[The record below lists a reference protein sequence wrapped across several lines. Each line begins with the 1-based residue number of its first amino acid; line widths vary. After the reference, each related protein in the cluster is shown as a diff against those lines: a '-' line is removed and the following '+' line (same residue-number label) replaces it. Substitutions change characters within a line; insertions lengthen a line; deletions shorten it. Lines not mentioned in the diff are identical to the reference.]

1 MRFGVSSSL
10 ELFVKNKEAMEKRR
24 KSDQTA
30 TLSKKQRKAVE
41 HAMSCVEKVAPAFSG
56 LYSQFKEDEGIF
68 ELNIKAVKSE
78 DILGELK
85 DGRGYGDKTI
95 YLNQKLFKEEFSRF
109 FAVMCHEASHV
120 FGGDGERQF
129 SDVLTHIL
137 EQAVKKNSVFSR
149 YSKQWER
156 AHRI

>member
-1 MRFGVSSSL
+1 MISSL
-10 ELFVKNKEAMEKRR
+10 QLFIKNKEAMERR
-24 KSDQTA
+24 IKNNQSA
-30 TLSKKQRKAVE
+30 SLSKKQRKAVNYALE
-41 HAMSCVEKVAPAFSG
+41 CVGKVAPAFSG

-68 ELNIKAVKSE
+68 ELNIKAVKSS

-95 YLNQKLFKEEFSRF
+95 YLNQKLFNAKFSKF
-109 FAVMCHEASHV
+109 FSILAHEMSHV

-137 EQAVKKNSVFSR
+137 EQAVQKNSVLSKYSR
-149 YSKQWER
+149 QWER
-156 AHRI
+156 GYRA

>member
-1 MRFGVSSSL
+1 
-10 ELFVKNKEAMEKRR
+10 MEKRR

-30 TLSKKQRKAVE
+30 SLTKKQRKAVDY
-41 HAMSCVEKVAPAFSG
+41 ALSCVEKVAPAFSG
-56 LYSQFKEDEGIF
+56 LYNQFKEDEGIF

-95 YLNQKLFKEEFSRF
+95 YLNQKLFKEKFPRF
-109 FAVMCHEASHV
+109 FAILSHEMSHV

-137 EQAVKKNSVFSR
+137 EQAVQKNSVFSR
-149 YSKQWER
+149 YSKTWEKTY
-156 AHRI
+156 RI

>member
-1 MRFGVSSSL
+1 
-10 ELFVKNKEAMEKRR
+10 MEKRR

-41 HAMSCVEKVAPAFSG
+41 HALSCVEKVAPAFSG
-56 LYSQFKEDEGIF
+56 LYNQFKEDEGIF
-68 ELNIKAVKSE
+68 ELNIKAVKSDE
-78 DILGELK
+78 ILGELK

-95 YLNQKLFKEEFSRF
+95 YLNHKLFKSEFPKF
-109 FAVMCHEASHV
+109 FSILSHEMAHV

-149 YSKQWER
+149 YSRQWER
-156 AHRI
+156 SYKA

>member
-1 MRFGVSSSL
+1 MKKPKKKFL
-10 ELFVKNKEAMEKRR
+10 PLFYKKRLR
-24 KSDQTA
+24 RP
-30 TLSKKQRKAVE
+30 LSKKQRKAVNYALE
-41 HAMSCVEKVAPAFSG
+41 CVEKVAPTFSG

-68 ELNIKAVKSE
+68 ELNIKAVKSD

-95 YLNQKLFKEEFSRF
+95 YLNQKLFKEKFPRF
-109 FAVMCHEASHV
+109 FSILSHEMAHV

-137 EQAVKKNSVFSR
+137 EQAVQKNAVLSK

-156 AHRI
+156 GYRA

>member
-1 MRFGVSSSL
+1 
-10 ELFVKNKEAMEKRR
+10 
-24 KSDQTA
+24 
-30 TLSKKQRKAVE
+30 
-41 HAMSCVEKVAPAFSG
+41 MSCVEKVAPTFSG
-56 LYSQFKEDEGIF
+56 LYNKFKEDEGIF

-78 DILGELK
+78 EILGELK

-95 YLNQKLFKEEFSRF
+95 YLNHKLFKSEFPKF
-109 FAVMCHEASHV
+109 FSILSHEMAHV

-137 EQAVKKNSVFSR
+137 EQAVKKNSVFSK

-156 AHRI
+156 SHRA